1 MAIYLQ
7 GNVWVITLITQLP
20 YYKVIRCLGRNVAT
34 PMQSTHQDGKFELLE
49 KTIGELIMAIWA
61 IGKNDRMMIHDDS
74 LLHGGLIGVITLI
87 TQLRGNKYLGR
98 NVLPCYAIYSP
109 RRSIWAIGKNDWM
122 MIHDDSLLH
131 GGLIGVI
138 TLITKL
144 GGN

>member
-74 LLHGGLIGVITLI
+74 LLHGGLSGVITLN
-87 TQLRGNKYLGR
+87 TQLRGN
-98 NVLPCYAIYSP
+98 
-109 RRSIWAIGKNDWM
+109 
-122 MIHDDSLLH
+122 
-131 GGLIGVI
+131 
-138 TLITKL
+138 
-144 GGN
+144 